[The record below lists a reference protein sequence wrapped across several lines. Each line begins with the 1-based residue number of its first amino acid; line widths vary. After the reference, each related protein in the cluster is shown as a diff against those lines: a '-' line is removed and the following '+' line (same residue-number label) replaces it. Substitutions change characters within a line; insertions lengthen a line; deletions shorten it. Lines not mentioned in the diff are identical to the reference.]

1 MRQFSIAVLSAV
13 LLSTVSVSAQADTL
27 LGLYAGADGIV
38 NTGESNHVSADNKV
52 VGSYY
57 LAFVHPV
64 FFLPNAKLRYTK
76 LDQSGSNAD
85 FLDAIGYYQVLDN
98 IVKLNV
104 GLGAKRVND
113 DNANIDKTIPAA
125 YVSAGG
131 KLPFTGLSAKAEA
144 FVGKGTDADFSDL
157 NAEIKYN
164 FIENLAIDLGLKAG
178 YRFMTVNVDHSGT
191 SSDIKVQGPYLG
203 LEAHF

>member
-1 MRQFSIAVLSAV
+1 MRQISIAVLSAV
-13 LLSTVSVSAQADTL
+13 LLGTVSFSAQADTL

-38 NTGESNHVSADNKV
+38 NTGESNNVSADNEI

-57 LAFVHPV
+57 LAFEHPV
-64 FFLPNAKLRYTK
+64 PFLPNAKVRYTQ
-76 LDQSGSNAD
+76 LDQSLKAKA
-85 FLDAIGYYQVLDN
+85 LDAIGYFEILDN
-98 IVKLNV
+98 IVSVDV
-104 GLGAKRVND
+104 GLGAKRFIAHNSEST
-113 DNANIDKTIPAA
+113 TIPAVYA
-125 YVSAGG
+125 SAGG

-144 FVGKGTDADFSDL
+144 FVGKGTDADFSDI

-178 YRFMTVNVDHSGT
+178 YRIMTVNIDNSG
-191 SSDIKVQGPYLG
+191 SSNDFKVQGPYLG